1 MTGQPAAIDYGP
13 SGEARLKAFVEQAM
27 GGNIVRWEQQV
38 RWRPAWFVDVNRGG
52 ETVRLHLRG
61 DRQSDIV
68 PFPELRR
75 EADIIDV
82 LHANGVPV
90 PAVYGFCE
98 DPPAILMEA
107 LPGTRD
113 MSGFNAEQRETITR
127 QYIRAVAAMHKVPLA
142 SFGARGLSIPGPEK
156 SALAGL
162 DAYLPLYARVKRK
175 PEPFIEFA
183 LGWIHRNAPRRT
195 EPAFTQYDSG
205 QFLAEGERMTG
216 MYDFE
221 FGMIGDPMMDLATM
235 RMRDSYEPLGA
246 EFRVLCDLYG
256 EAAGAPVNH
265 DAIAFHTVQF
275 ATLSTMMISG
285 AVADPQPGAPH
296 AVYLEWDLALRRVM
310 IQALAEC
317 MGMAVSAEPAPAI
330 ATTGDAPVIV
340 MLRDAFEQVEVDDP
354 MQVSRRRSALQLVE
368 YLERVRSAEPQLTAQ
383 ALEEVSDLL
392 GRSFTDWRDA
402 ETELERFVQHA
413 DSSHDAR
420 LFDLFAR
427 QHERRVSLLADTAI
441 GRSARNVHLPPSR

>member
-1 MTGQPAAIDYGP
+1 
-13 SGEARLKAFVEQAM
+13 
-27 GGNIVRWEQQV
+27 
-38 RWRPAWFVDVNRGG
+38 
-52 ETVRLHLRG
+52 
-61 DRQSDIV
+61 
-68 PFPELRR
+68 
-75 EADIIDV
+75 
-82 LHANGVPV
+82 
-90 PAVYGFCE
+90 
-98 DPPAILMEA
+98 
-107 LPGTRD
+107 
-113 MSGFNAEQRETITR
+113 
-127 QYIRAVAAMHKVPLA
+127 
-142 SFGARGLSIPGPEK
+142 
-156 SALAGL
+156 
-162 DAYLPLYARVKRK
+162 
-175 PEPFIEFA
+175 
-183 LGWIHRNAPRRT
+183 
-195 EPAFTQYDSG
+195 
-205 QFLAEGERMTG
+205 
-216 MYDFE
+216 
-221 FGMIGDPMMDLATM
+221 MMDLATM

-330 ATTGDAPVIV
+330 ATMGDAPVIV
-340 MLRDAFEQVEVDDP
+340 MLRDALEQVEVDDP